1 MPAHG
6 ISISRFRA
14 RTTPTRRSFWLFDGL
29 SSLAPGD
36 PAAMI
41 LQRQSGEPPGREAV
55 ERLRREL
62 GLDDPFAER
71 YVRWIGNAA
80 KGDLGTSYRSGAPVG
95 ETLLQSFPP
104 TLELAVLALLLSVVV
119 AVPVGIMAAVHRGAE
134 IDSLSRLLTLI
145 GTSTPSFVVG
155 YLVILVFAVSLKL
168 LPAAGADG
176 WRYVVLPVITLAL
189 GEAAALT
196 RLTRASMLEVLGED
210 YVRMAR
216 AKGVPERIVLA
227 RHALRNALNPVVT
240 LAGVRLGRLL
250 GGAVIVETVFAR
262 PGLGRTLV
270 DSIYDRD
277 YPMIQGF
284 ILLAGTAFVLANLI
298 VDLSYLWLD
307 PRLRSVESSRRVA
320 S

>member
-1 MPAHG
+1 
-6 ISISRFRA
+6 
-14 RTTPTRRSFWLFDGL
+14 
-29 SSLAPGD
+29 
-36 PAAMI
+36 
-41 LQRQSGEPPGREAV
+41 
-55 ERLRREL
+55 
-62 GLDDPFAER
+62 
-71 YVRWIGNAA
+71 
-80 KGDLGTSYRSGAPVG
+80 
-95 ETLLQSFPP
+95 
-104 TLELAVLALLLSVVV
+104 
-119 AVPVGIMAAVHRGAE
+119 
-134 IDSLSRLLTLI
+134 
-145 GTSTPSFVVG
+145 
-155 YLVILVFAVSLKL
+155 
-168 LPAAGADG
+168 
-176 WRYVVLPVITLAL
+176 
-189 GEAAALT
+189 
-196 RLTRASMLEVLGED
+196 
-210 YVRMAR
+210 MAR

-307 PRLRSVESSRRVA
+307 PRLRSVESSRRAA